1 MQFFKPR
8 LYQLIL
14 CLLCVLAGYNTLA
27 QPNTSIDLEKYK
39 SKKYEERTLPS
50 EKTPEG
56 KIPIVKRIFQNT
68 FTHYNY
74 FFNANNLFSNII
86 SKAKLVYKDDYTQ
99 LLPFYNYSL
108 NATSQNKSDIDSI
121 IYKVNAGILLHDL
134 RNDWV
139 DDLYLLLGK
148 TYLIRKDFDSAF
160 MVFQYINYIYAPKD
174 EGYDLPI
181 GSNASN
187 NNGIFS
193 IATNEKTSLLNKIVA
208 KPITRNESLLWQ
220 VRNLIEMNKLPEAS
234 SILSILRVD
243 PKFPIRLKSKL
254 NEQLAYLFY
263 NQQNY
268 DSAAHYLQLALPEAA
283 DRNEEARW
291 QYLAGQLYHLAN
303 NNNNANKAFNKAE
316 QKATDPYLEVY
327 ARLNTVTVLNNDKK
341 ETAIESK
348 LKELQQMA
356 KKEKYETYR
365 DVIYYVAALFNLK
378 QNDKHSAINNL
389 LKSAQ
394 NTSTN
399 NLSQKQK
406 TYLLLAD
413 VAYDSTLYADAYKY
427 YDSAKTTGNL
437 PDEYKE
443 KLTNKQPALKIIS
456 ANIQSIHLQDSLQTL
471 AKMSE
476 AERIAAVK
484 KIYRQIRKAQG
495 IKDDGSDFGNTT
507 ATIDDGSLFFNANNK
522 TGDFYFNNAALKTQ
536 GMRDFKTKWG
546 NRPNVDNWQ
555 RQAAIQQT
563 NTNINTFNVSDV
575 DDVAKNST
583 QQDTGK
589 AVTFEGLMLNI
600 PLNQQRINASNEII
614 SKALFENGN
623 LLKDKL
629 NAYPS
634 AINCYEQLINR
645 FPLNKYS
652 EEAMFNLYYCYIQL
666 KQQTKAD
673 SIKKAINQIYPE
685 GRYTILLNVGN
696 TTNQKATASYENIYN
711 LFIEGKY
718 NEALTQKRIADN
730 TFGTIY
736 WTPQLLFIESIY
748 YIKQNKDS
756 LAINSLQSLI
766 SKYATNALAA
776 KAKTII
782 DVLRRRKEI
791 ENYLTN
797 LNIKK
802 NIDTVTYTAPA
813 TTVTK
818 PKVDTI
824 ATTPVNTKPTI
835 KKNDYSYNENEK
847 QYAVIVLNKVSNM
860 YSVEVK
866 NAFFRFNEIQ
876 FKNAEPPIDLI
887 NINDDTGL
895 ILVGPFNNAN
905 EAMNYIDVIKPIAAT
920 RIISWLIPQKYSYL
934 IISDSNLQ
942 TVKSKKDITPYASF
956 IKEIVPNKF

>member
-1 MQFFKPR
+1 MQFLKTH
-8 LYQLIL
+8 LYRFII
-14 CLLCVLAGYNTLA
+14 CLHCVLACYNALA

-39 SKKYEERTLPS
+39 SKKYQERLLPS

-56 KIPIVKRIFQNT
+56 KIPAVKRFFQNT

-74 FFNANNLFSNII
+74 FFNANNLFNNII

-99 LLPFYNYSL
+99 LLSFYNYSL
-108 NATSQNKSDIDSI
+108 NTTVNNKTDIDSI

-148 TYLIRKDFDSAF
+148 TYLVRKNFDSAF

-187 NNGIFS
+187 NNGVFS
-193 IATNEKTSLLNKIVA
+193 IATNEKRSLVT

-234 SILSILRVD
+234 GILSILRID
-243 PKFPIRLKSKL
+243 PKFPVRLKSKL

-291 QYLAGQLYHLAN
+291 QFLAGQLYNLAN
-303 NNNNANKAFNKAE
+303 NNNAAIKAFNKAE
-316 QKATDPYLEVY
+316 QKATDPYLEVFS
-327 ARLNTVTVLNNDKK
+327 RLNAVTVLNNDKK
-341 ETAIESK
+341 ENAIEVK

-378 QNDKHSAINNL
+378 QNDKHNAINNL
-389 LKSAQ
+389 LKSAA
-394 NTSTN
+394 NSSVT

-413 VAYDSTLYADAYKY
+413 ITYDSTLYADAFRY

-437 PDEYKE
+437 PNEYKE
-443 KLTNKQPALKIIS
+443 KLTIRQPALKIIS

-471 AKMSE
+471 AKMSD

-484 KIYRQIRKAQG
+484 KIYKQIRKAQG
-495 IKDDGSDFGNTT
+495 LKDDGTDFGNTT
-507 ATIDDGSLFFNANNK
+507 AVIDDGSLFFNANNK

-536 GMRDFKTKWG
+536 GMRDFKAKWG
-546 NRPNVDNWQ
+546 NRQNVDNWQ

-563 NTNINTFNVSDV
+563 NTNINTFNVTDV
-575 DDVAKNST
+575 DDVSGNNTK
-583 QQDTGK
+583 QDTSK
-589 AVTFEGLMLNI
+589 VVTFEGLMLNI
-600 PLNQQRINASNEII
+600 PLNKQRIDASNETIN
-614 SKALFENGN
+614 KALFENGN
-623 LLKDKL
+623 LFKDKL
-629 NAYPS
+629 DAYTS
-634 AINCYEQLINR
+634 AINCYEQLLHR
-645 FPLNKYS
+645 FPLSKYG
-652 EEAMFNLYYCYIQL
+652 EDAMFNLYYCYTQL
-666 KQQTKAD
+666 HQQTKAD
-673 SIKKAINQIYPE
+673 SIKKLINQTYPE
-685 GRYTILLNVGN
+685 GRYTIMLNVGN
-696 TTNQKATASYENIYN
+696 TANQKATTAYKNIYN

-730 TFGTIY
+730 TFGTNY

-756 LAINSLQSLI
+756 LAINSLQNLI
-766 SKYATNALAA
+766 TKYPVNALAI
-776 KAKTII
+776 KAKTMI

-802 NIDTVTYTAPA
+802 NIDTITYVAPA
-813 TTVTK
+813 TTVVK
-818 PKVDTI
+818 PKVDTV
-824 ATTPVNTKPTI
+824 TTTTVTTKPTI
-835 KKNDYSYNENEK
+835 KKNDYSYNESDK

-860 YSVEVK
+860 YSVEAK
-866 NAFFRFNEIQ
+866 NAFFRFNEVQ
-876 FKNAEPPIDLI
+876 YKNAEPPIDLI
-887 NINDDTGL
+887 NINDDIGL
-895 ILVGPFNNAN
+895 ILVGPFANASQ
-905 EAMNYIDVIKPIAAT
+905 AINYIDVVKPIAAT

-934 IISDSNLQ
+934 IISDENLQ
-942 TVKSKKDITPYASF
+942 TIKSKKDISTYSSF
-956 IKEIVPNKF
+956 IKEIIPNKF